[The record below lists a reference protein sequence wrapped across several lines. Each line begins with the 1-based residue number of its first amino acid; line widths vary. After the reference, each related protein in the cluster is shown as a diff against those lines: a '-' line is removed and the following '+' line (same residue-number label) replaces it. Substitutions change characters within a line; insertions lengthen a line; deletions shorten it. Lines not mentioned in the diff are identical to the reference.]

1 MRCYKLGITSIN
13 EVFEL
18 LKDDIK
24 SVEEELLKNLDSE
37 VQMVN
42 EVASYVFKSGGKRL
56 RPVFLILSSK
66 LSGYEGNRSIVISGV
81 VEYIHTATLLHDDV
95 IDGAMYRRGK
105 KAANRVFGNDI
116 TVLCGDFLYSRA
128 FVNLVKDGD
137 PEVQMILANAAK
149 TMSEGEVFQLVKTAN
164 FDLTMED
171 YLKIIFSKTAILF
184 SSCCEIGAVL
194 AKSDKDKR
202 EYLREYGRLI
212 GLAFQMSDDILDYL
226 GDENKTGKK
235 PGTDLKEGKMTLPL
249 LLLRDLIDD
258 KEKKKLKE
266 IILKE
271 DPSEDDLI
279 YIICLMKKHN
289 IKEKAEQ
296 FVDSYIEKAKEKLQ
310 IFPNSIYKEALIYLS
325 EYVIKRDR

>member
-1 MRCYKLGITSIN
+1 MAIN
-13 EVFEL
+13 QINQVFDL
-18 LKDDIK
+18 LKDEIK
-24 SVEEELLKNLDSE
+24 NVEEELLRNLDSE

-66 LSGYEGNRSIVISGV
+66 LSGYDGPRSIVISGV

-137 PEVQMILANAAK
+137 PDVQMILANAAK

-164 FDLTMED
+164 FDLSMDD
-171 YLKIIFSKTAILF
+171 YLKIIFSKTAVLF

-194 AKSDKDKR
+194 AKKDMDTRNRLK
-202 EYLREYGRLI
+202 EYGKLI

-249 LLLRDLIDD
+249 ILLRDILDANN
-258 KEKKKLKE
+258 KEKIKE
-266 IILKE
+266 IILKDE
-271 DPSEDDLI
+271 PNEDDLN
-279 YIICLMKKHN
+279 YIIELMKKYN

-296 FVDSYIEKAKEKLQ
+296 FVDSFIEKAKEQLS
-310 IFPNSIYKEALIYLS
+310 IFDNSIYKDALIYLS